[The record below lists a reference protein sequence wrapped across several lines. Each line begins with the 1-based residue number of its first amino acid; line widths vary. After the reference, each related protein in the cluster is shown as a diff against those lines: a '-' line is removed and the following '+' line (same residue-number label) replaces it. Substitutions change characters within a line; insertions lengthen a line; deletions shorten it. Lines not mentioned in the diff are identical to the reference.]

1 LAIYGKE
8 SICLLFGDI
17 VFYCSAHMLGIET
30 ANRGLIMITKPKTV
44 VIVGAGI
51 VGLSTA
57 FHLAE
62 KGVERIVIVEKGKVG
77 DGSSIRAGGIV
88 TMLQDNESAIRARSR
103 SLDIF
108 ERFSSILPGYTF
120 HQVGCLNLM
129 REQDFVNSTT
139 LREIQTSLGARI
151 EVLRG
156 SEIQQKF
163 PDIHTT
169 DEDFGVLDLR
179 GGYSEPHRYIPALL
193 AKVRELGVE
202 VRENQALVEFTMAG
216 EVVTGVITRGRR
228 SNEPE
233 TSTDVTKTIKADA
246 VICTVNSWA
255 NHVLSGVG
263 FNIPM
268 KNFIHERFVTKRF
281 PTQPILPAI
290 NDNVKDGYVRP
301 TDDNRLLLGT
311 SAHNPDEFV
320 IPHPDFTFS
329 DLQPDP
335 RSLTHLKEHFT
346 NRVPLLQR
354 TEWDYHRVG
363 LISFAMDSNPVI
375 GPVPGLGNFYI
386 GVNFHSGG
394 FGYNPV
400 AGLLLSEYV
409 VNGKTSVDVDSFL
422 PDRFACVDT
431 ESYQSMPL
439 KHHDILQKRH

>member
-1 LAIYGKE
+1 
-8 SICLLFGDI
+8 
-17 VFYCSAHMLGIET
+17 ML
-30 ANRGLIMITKPKTV
+30 TKPKTV

-62 KGVERIVIVEKGKVG
+62 KGVKKIVIVDKGRVG

-108 ERFSSILPGYTF
+108 ERFSRILTGYTF
-120 HQVGCLNLM
+120 HQVGCLNITSEK
-129 REQDFVNSTT
+129 RFVDSTS
-139 LREIQTSLGARI
+139 LRELQSDLGAKI

-156 SEIQQKF
+156 SEIQRKF

-169 DEDFGVLDLR
+169 DEDFGVFDLR

-202 VRENQALVEFTMAG
+202 VRENQSLVEFKMDG
-216 EVVTGVITRGRR
+216 GKVSGVITRGKR

-233 TSTDVTKTIKADA
+233 TSTDVTKTIEADA
-246 VICTVNSWA
+246 VVCTVNSWA
-255 NHVLSGVG
+255 NHVLSWVG
-263 FNIPM
+263 FQIPM
-268 KNFIHERFVTKRF
+268 KNFIHERFVTKPF
-281 PTQPILPAI
+281 PIQPVLPAI
-290 NDNVKDGYVRP
+290 NDDVKDGYIRP
-301 TDDNRLLLGT
+301 TDDNRLLIGT
-311 SAHNPDEFV
+311 AAHNPDEFI
-320 IPHPDFTFS
+320 IPDPNFSFS

-335 RSLTHLKEHFT
+335 RAVTHLKEHFT

-354 TEWDYHRVG
+354 AEWDYHRVG

-375 GPVPGLGNFYI
+375 GPVPGLGNMYV

-400 AGLLLSEYV
+400 AGMLLSEYV
-409 VNGKTSVDVDSFL
+409 ISGKTSVDVDAFL

-431 ESYQSMPL
+431 ASYQSVPL
-439 KHHDILQKRH
+439 KHHEILQKRH